1 MAVVVAHYHH
11 PIDTK
16 KQLGKLFISTQIPM
30 RGSIEALHYFQF
42 SFQCYYGV
50 VGVCCSHFK
59 SGYSPVQCRYL
70 HWCPSQIHLIP
81 MLHNEFFVL
90 LTGLHFITPCESFL
104 LTIPKIPITSPIHT
118 MQQLN
123 GHCDCAGLSECFC
136 RVLSQLW
143 SSAVV
148 TGVGSRFYFFLP
160 RLSLPLYS
168 NQNKNRAPNGDS

>member
-1 MAVVVAHYHH
+1 MPVSA
-11 PIDTK
+11 
-16 KQLGKLFISTQIPM
+16 LM
-30 RGSIEALHYFQF
+30 SITNTLD
-42 SFQCYYGV
+42 
-50 VGVCCSHFK
+50 
-59 SGYSPVQCRYL
+59 
-70 HWCPSQIHLIP
+70 P

-104 LTIPKIPITSPIHT
+104 LTIPKIPITSPIHK

-168 NQNKNRAPNGDS
+168 NQNKNRAPNGDSWKSHLDKIASHDDYIVRGKGMSPDIQITR